1 MVIFHSYVSLPEGM
15 LIMPGLFCSF
25 RAQTGSSLCRLLA
38 ETWRTS
44 PQREPL
50 IDVSFRALV
59 GVTPGNGT
67 GGPSQYS
74 PGLSCRVCAISVQD
88 ITIVFDDEALAEIRT
103 HASVLTL
110 ASPVFRKMLSQE
122 MKEKQT
128 NEIKLPGKCPE
139 EFKVLLEFLQP
150 ATGRLQKISDENV
163 DLLLRW
169 CDEYCIQSLHGECIE
184 YIKVEP
190 PSVQRVVQAYCAGLD
205 DYAEKYIDQLLKNGE
220 ADWSSCY
227 KYPELVQKLL
237 ERSLKSLKLL
247 RSELVPKAH
256 LHKNGKLD
264 FGHKLTCTKCTF
276 TCGAGWQCQSCAYK
290 YK

>member
-1 MVIFHSYVSLPEGM
+1 
-15 LIMPGLFCSF
+15 MPGLFCSF

-67 GGPSQYS
+67 VGPSQYS
-74 PGLSCRVCAISVQD
+74 PELSCRVLAFSVQD

-169 CDEYCIQSLHGECIE
+169 CDEYCIESLYGECIE

-190 PSVQRVVQAYCAGLD
+190 PSVQRVVQAYRAGLHD
-205 DYAEKYIDQLLKNGE
+205 HAEKYIDDQLLKNGE

-237 ERSLKSLKLL
+237 ERSLKLL
-247 RSELVPKAH
+247 RSGPMPKAH
-256 LHKNGKLD
+256 LHKNGRLD
-264 FGHKLTCTKCTF
+264 FGHKLTCEKCACTYVS
-276 TCGAGWQCQSCAYK
+276 GWQCKSCGYQ
-290 YK
+290 